1 MACKWKLIVYINS
14 VYSWNN
20 YSINCFNYV
29 VFIIPDILLGII
41 SRAFRPYTWKSF
53 TYLDS
58 PRRNRSSDYYSHISE
73 SEIQSFNQQWN
84 TYEGA
89 QGGNN
94 VKSLLQK
101 VIANC
106 NTNAQEGARLV
117 DLAITRANLVSR
129 IIIKYE
135 ESDEFSIPLPKL
147 DQ

>member
-1 MACKWKLIVYINS
+1 MKKTIFKAL
-14 VYSWNN
+14 
-20 YSINCFNYV
+20 V
-29 VFIIPDILLGII
+29 VIGVILLAII
-41 SRAFRPYTWKSF
+41 IIEF
-53 TYLDS
+53 TIAYLDS
-58 PRRNRSSDYYSHISE
+58 PRRNRSSDYYNHMSE

-106 NTNAQEGARLV
+106 NTNAQEEARLV

>member
-1 MACKWKLIVYINS
+1 MKKTIFKVL
-14 VYSWNN
+14 
-20 YSINCFNYV
+20 V
-29 VFIIPDILLGII
+29 VIGVILLAII
-41 SRAFRPYTWKSF
+41 IIEF
-53 TYLDS
+53 TIAYLDS
-58 PRRNRSSDYYSHISE
+58 PRGKKSSDYYYHISE
-73 SEIQSFNQQWN
+73 PERQSFNQQWN

-101 VIANC
+101 VMVNC
-106 NTNAQEGARLV
+106 NINAQEGARLV